1 MIFYTGWVTAVTMV
15 LAAMSLFLTHEV
27 PNLTEGDAGSA
38 AAIRWTIAGVTAVF
52 IFVTGLVTNRKK
64 VTRMGA
70 SGKLIEGAPNTV
82 FFVPLQYAAFFYLF
96 LMTCAILVWQT
107 QEPLQ

>member
-1 MIFYTGWVTAVTMV
+1 MIFYSGWVTAVTMV
-15 LAAMSLFLTHEV
+15 LAALSLFLAHEV
-27 PNLTEGDAGSA
+27 PSLAEGSPGSVA
-38 AAIRWTIAGVTAVF
+38 PIRWTIAVVTAVL
-52 IFVTGLVTNRKK
+52 IFVIGLLSNRKK

-70 SGKLIEGAPNTV
+70 SGKQVEGAPNTI

-107 QEPLQ
+107 QEPL